1 VAERRV
7 SDAGVAPPAGR
18 QGPGPIAGELVA
30 ALDLA
35 MARRAS
41 GAMPGEHR
49 GSGIGSGTELY
60 QLRPYVPGDDVR
72 KLDAAATART
82 REPHVRVH
90 VPERVLTTWI
100 VVDVSPSM
108 AFGTADRLKSDVAEG
123 VVEVIGRL
131 ALRRAGRVGLLAFGG
146 ERPRLIPPRGGRRA
160 LVALRRAIS
169 EGVAP
174 DGPPGEDLAAALD
187 RIARLAT
194 RPGLVAIVSDFD
206 APADWS
212 GRLSALGARHS
223 LLAVEVRDPR
233 EDELPAVGRLALV
246 DPESGRQVTVDTASR
261 DLRRR
266 YSEAMKERRAEVAAA
281 LRRAGARQVTVS
293 TEGQWLEDLG
303 RVLV

>member
-1 VAERRV
+1 MAERRV
-7 SDAGVAPPAGR
+7 SDPGLAPPPGR

-30 ALDLA
+30 ALEL
-35 MARRAS
+35 MASRAS

-49 GSGIGSGTELY
+49 GTGIGSGTELY

-72 KLDAAATART
+72 TLDAAATART

-108 AFGTADRLKSDVAEG
+108 AFGTAERLKSDVAEG

-146 ERPRLIPPRGGRRA
+146 ERARLLPPRGGRRA
-160 LVALRRAIS
+160 LVALQRAIA

-174 DGPPGEDLAAALD
+174 DGPPGEDLGAALD

-206 APADWS
+206 APATWS
-212 GRLSALGARHS
+212 GRLSSLGARHS
-223 LLAVEVRDPR
+223 VLAVEVRDPR

-246 DPESGRQVTVDTASR
+246 DPESGRQVTVDTASG

-266 YSEAMKERRAEVAAA
+266 YAEAMRERRAEVAAA
-281 LRRAGARQVTVS
+281 LRRAGVRHVTVS
-293 TEGQWLEDLG
+293 TEGAWLDDLG
-303 RVLV
+303 RALV